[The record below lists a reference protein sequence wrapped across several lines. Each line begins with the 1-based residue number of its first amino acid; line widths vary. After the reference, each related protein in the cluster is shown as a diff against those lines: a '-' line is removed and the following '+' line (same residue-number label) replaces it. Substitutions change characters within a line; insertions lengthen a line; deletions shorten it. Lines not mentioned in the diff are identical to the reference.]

1 MTDTS
6 FNRPVQLPTREA
18 PRGAGGEPSGISAR
32 AAWVFTTET
41 WLLLALAGVTFVA
54 HMLVSGNY
62 GYFRDELYYLADGRH
77 LQAGY
82 VDQPALLGWLAALL
96 RVTVGNGLA
105 AIHVIPALAGAAIVV
120 VAGLMARELGGGRV
134 AQLVAGA
141 AALFSLD
148 LRGAASI
155 FSMDVLDQ
163 LWWALASLV
172 LARMLRLEAP
182 LGPNAAADLPGC
194 RTRRLWLA
202 LGLVAAM
209 GFLTKLTM
217 LFFCLAVVLA
227 LLATPVRRHLRT
239 PWPWLAAAIA
249 AAGLLPYLVWNAVNG
264 WPTLD
269 FYRQYRYLT
278 TGPLEFL
285 INQLILMNP
294 MAIPLAV
301 AGLVFYFSKTGRR
314 YRVLGWIFVLVYVI
328 LTGLRGKPYFL
339 GPAYPILFAAGAVA
353 FERFRP
359 RRWLAWIR
367 PSYVVLLAL
376 VGAMFAPLAMPIL
389 PPAAFQ
395 RIYGSLGGASNAAIA
410 SGSGIMPQNLADRF
424 GWDSLTQTV
433 QRVYAALPPEER
445 AQACVLTGNYGEAS
459 ALSLLAAPGSLPP
472 IISAHNNYYL
482 WGPGACSGRVI
493 ILVGYSESF
502 AQNDAS
508 ASYTNVALAA
518 TVDCPYC
525 ASYERNLRIYVLSG
539 VKDPSFDLRNSW
551 PSLKHFD

>member
-1 MTDTS
+1 MSDTS

-18 PRGAGGEPSGISAR
+18 PRGAGGEPGGISAR

-62 GYFRDELYYLADGRH
+62 GFFRDELYYLADGRH

-82 VDQPALLGWLAALL
+82 VDQPALLGWLAAFL
-96 RVTVGNGLA
+96 RVTVGNGLV
-105 AIHVIPALAGAAIVV
+105 AIHVIPALPGAAIVV

-141 AALFSLD
+141 ATLFCAD
-148 LRGAASI
+148 LMAAASI

-163 LWWALASLV
+163 LWWALASLL

-182 LGPNAAADLPGC
+182 LGPNAAADLTGGGA
-194 RTRRLWLA
+194 RRLWLA
-202 LGLVAAM
+202 FGLVAAM

-227 LLATPVRRHLRT
+227 LLATPDRRHLRT

-278 TGPLEFL
+278 TGPLDFF
-285 INQLILMNP
+285 INQLFLMNP
-294 MAIPLAV
+294 IAIPLAV
-301 AGLVFYFSKTGRR
+301 AGVVFYFSKTGRR
-314 YRVLGWIFVLVYVI
+314 YRVLGWTFVLVYVI
-328 LTGLRGKPYFL
+328 LTALRGKPYFL
-339 GPAYPILFAAGAVA
+339 GPAYPIPFAAGAVA

-376 VGAMFAPLAMPIL
+376 FGVMFAPLAMPIL
-389 PPAAFQ
+389 PPAVFQ

-410 SGSGIMPQNLADRF
+410 SGQGIMPQNLGDRF

-433 QRVYAALPPEER
+433 QRIYAALPPEER
-445 AQACVLTGNYGEAS
+445 AQACVVAANYGEAG
-459 ALSLLAAPGSLPP
+459 ALSLLAAPGSVPP
-472 IISAHNNYYL
+472 IVCGHNNYYL
-482 WGPGACSGRVI
+482 WGPGDCRGRVI

-502 AQNDAS
+502 AKNDAS
-508 ASYTNVALAA
+508 ASFTNVSLAA
-518 TVDCPYC
+518 TEDCPYWS
-525 ASYERNLRIYVLSG
+525 SYERNRRIYVLSG
-539 VKDPSFDLRNSW
+539 VKDPSFDLRKSW